1 MESKHSLR
9 KSKLFRALLILLLI
23 AVPVQWAA
31 AQLTLSTPRTTL
43 GTVIKQI
50 QSQSKYQ
57 FFYND
62 KLSTVT
68 VEPLKVK
75 DASLDGLLSRQSFQ
89 SLNALGGSHCP
100 ISYLTDRCS
109 LTERLAKVWQGTPA
123 FLQIARKIAADTAS
137 VVYFW
142 LALYL
147 ITIPSFMAG
156 RLVGSANSP

>member
-75 DASLDGLLSRQSFQ
+75 DASINYGSFIQNIINFLIIAFCIFILVKVINKFLHKAKEEEKKEEPTKSDEVILLEEIRD
-89 SLNALGGSHCP
+89 LLKNKNNC
-100 ISYLTDRCS
+100 
-109 LTERLAKVWQGTPA
+109 
-123 FLQIARKIAADTAS
+123 
-137 VVYFW
+137 
-142 LALYL
+142 
-147 ITIPSFMAG
+147 
-156 RLVGSANSP
+156 